1 MTWGV
6 ERNWFLVLLVL
17 PTWLWATEGLEGLR
31 RFEGRPIARIEVAG
45 NRITREQVILREL
58 HSRAGQSLLLQ
69 LVQADIQRLD
79 NLDIFSSVEVV
90 PVADG
95 DSVALT
101 IEVRELPFAVP
112 YPTYDI
118 TDQDGWSFG
127 PALKSV
133 NMLGRDIYVAGFTLF
148 GGKNSFLLDLH
159 YPWMAG
165 NHLSLDLTLA
175 RIEREN
181 ELDGLSE
188 TIFEIS
194 PWFGIYLREH
204 GRVKFGGS
212 YFRARSDTPGHTLS
226 KDDVDQLFRIGA
238 GAGYDTR
245 DVWGNPHEGWFNEIE
260 VVKTGG
266 MLSGDGDFWTAHA
279 DVRRFQPVS
288 STHTLVLASLLS
300 MQSGTVGR
308 SIPEYLD
315 FHLGGANSIRGYPL
329 EELGRDLYGKNQ
341 WISTAEYRFPVM
353 KSREYELLGL
363 RADLG
368 LAGALFADAG
378 LAWSREVD
386 FTLERVRMGYG
397 LGLRLLMP
405 AVDMTRFDVG
415 FDKDGNWQLH
425 FAVFSKLEAQR
436 FRLR

>member
-1 MTWGV
+1 MT
-6 ERNWFLVLLVL
+6 RNWFLALLAL
-17 PTWLWATEGLEGLR
+17 PTWLGAAEGFETLR
-31 RFEGRPIARIEVAG
+31 PFEGRTITRIEVAG

-58 HSRAGQSLLLQ
+58 HSHVGQSLRLQ
-69 LVQADIQRLD
+69 QVQTDIQRLD
-79 NLDIFSSVEVV
+79 NLDIFSSAKVV

-95 DSVALT
+95 DGVALT

-112 YPTYDI
+112 YITYDV

-133 NMLGRDIYVAGFTLF
+133 NMLGRDLYVAGFALF
-148 GGKNSFLLDLH
+148 GGKTSFLLDLN
-159 YPWMAG
+159 YPWIAG
-165 NHLSLDLTLA
+165 NHFSLDLTLA

-181 ELDGLSE
+181 ELDGFRE
-188 TIFEIS
+188 TTFEIS
-194 PWFGIYLREH
+194 PWFGMYLRER

-212 YFRARSDTPGHTLS
+212 YFRAQSDVPGHTLS
-226 KDDVDQLFRIGA
+226 KDGSDQLFQIGA
-238 GAGYDTR
+238 GAGYDSR

-260 VVKTGG
+260 AVKTGG
-266 MLSGDGDFWTAHA
+266 VLGGDGDFWTAHL
-279 DVRRFQPVS
+279 DVRRFQPAGA
-288 STHTLVLASLLS
+288 THTLVLASLLS
-300 MQSGTVGR
+300 LQSGAVGR

-315 FHLGGANSIRGYPL
+315 FHLGGANSIRGYQL

-341 WISTAEYRFPVM
+341 WIGTAEYRFPLM
-353 KSREYELLGL
+353 ASKEYSLLGL

-378 LAWSREVD
+378 LAWSRDRE
-386 FTLERVRMGYG
+386 FTLARARMGYG

-405 AVDMTRFDVG
+405 AVDMARFDVG
-415 FDKDGNWQLH
+415 FDKAGNWRLYL
-425 FAVFSKLEAQR
+425 AVFSKLEAQR